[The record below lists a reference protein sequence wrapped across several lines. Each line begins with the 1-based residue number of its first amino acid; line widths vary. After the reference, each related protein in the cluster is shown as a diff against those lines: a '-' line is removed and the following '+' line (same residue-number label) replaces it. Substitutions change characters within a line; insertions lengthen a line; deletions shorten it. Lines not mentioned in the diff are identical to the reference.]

1 MKLCLIKHAISFQW
15 CKIAADC
22 KAVWRYETNKD
33 LYINCNWFYFCII
46 IFVLFRFDWLS
57 LISLKS
63 AKSTSEPVTFLLM
76 SIMWCWCC
84 CELCSQLR
92 RFFFLLAG
100 WYMMP
105 WCNGEIT
112 HSRIFYLNMHSKLSA
127 KITFQCTKSE
137 RCKNWNIFKMQKKIM
152 VKIVQKKKTFAAF
165 LFQYFYRILYWKTIF
180 SLWADCRSMGPW
192 MRSEGIASKHKKI
205 ISHQS
210 DISWDSFFEHVLRKQ
225 S

>member
-1 MKLCLIKHAISFQW
+1 MILF
-15 CKIAADC
+15 
-22 KAVWRYETNKD
+22 
-33 LYINCNWFYFCII
+33 LYYYFC
-46 IFVLFRFDWLS
+46 V
-57 LISLKS
+57 ISLRLAFPDFIKIRKKYIWTCYLPFNEHYVVLMLLWIVQS
-63 AKSTSEPVTFLLM
+63 ITSV
-76 SIMWCWCC
+76 
-84 CELCSQLR
+84 
-92 RFFFLLAG
+92 FFLLAG

-180 SLWADCRSMGPW
+180 SL
-192 MRSEGIASKHKKI
+192 
-205 ISHQS
+205 
-210 DISWDSFFEHVLRKQ
+210 
-225 S
+225 